1 MPLTMPTTKPT
12 QTEWAI
18 ISNARPF
25 VSPLTGAIQTAHRTG
40 NRWRVTLS
48 YENLFDSER
57 AVMQAFLSQ
66 VTATAESFYLED
78 HSYERRANGTGIP
91 LVAGA
96 SQTGNQLNTDGWTSG
111 TYAFRAG
118 DFFEVN
124 GELKMA
130 TADSLIIAGAAT
142 VDFVPELRSAP
153 ADNAAI
159 TISNPKGVFRLISPE
174 TTWSNRSPRIS
185 SFSFECVEDVLA

>member
-12 QTEWAI
+12 QTEWTI
-18 ISNARPF
+18 ISNARTF
-25 VSPLTGAIQTAHRTG
+25 VSPITGAIQTVQRTG
-40 NRWRVTLS
+40 NRWKVTLS

-66 VTATAESFYLED
+66 LTATAENFYLED
-78 HSYERRANGTGIP
+78 HSYERRGTGAGTP

-96 SQTGNQLNTDGWTSG
+96 GQSGNQLVIDGWTSG
-111 TYAFRAG
+111 FYAFRAG
-118 DFFEVN
+118 DYFEVS
-124 GELKMA
+124 GELKMV
-130 TADSLIIAGAAT
+130 TADAVISAGSAT
-142 VDFVPELRSAP
+142 VDFVPELRSSP
-153 ADNAAI
+153 ANNAAVTI
-159 TISNPKGVFRLISPE
+159 TSPKGVFRLASPE